1 MLKKYFLGLC
11 VLAFVLLGAYGVYA
25 QVPQLINYQGV
36 LTDAAGNPVN
46 DTLSVQFSIYAT
58 ATGGSALWTETQTV
72 TITDGVFNVLLGSV
86 NPLPYSTFAGDERYL
101 SLKVDSDLEMVPRKK
116 LVSVGYSFHSNNSD
130 SLGGLAASS
139 FVKTDQPNSIST
151 SMVQTNAVTEEKIFP
166 DIVSSISGVTNDGGN
181 IELEAGSNVTITPDD
196 ANNRITISSS
206 GGTGGGDITAVTAGT
221 GLSGGGAS
229 GDVTLNVGTG
239 TGITAGADVVELNTA
254 YTDGK
259 YVNEGQTNS
268 ITNAMMADN
277 AVGSAEVKN
286 NSLTASDLSVNVL
299 SSLDGVTN
307 DGGNVDLV
315 AGSNVTITPDDANNK
330 ITIAASGGGGG
341 DITAVNAGTGLVG
354 GGASGDV
361 TLNVGTGTGITAGAN
376 VVELNTTYTDA
387 QYVNEG
393 QSNSVTN
400 AMMADNAVGSAEVV
414 NNSLTA
420 SDLSVNVLSSLDG
433 VTNDGGN
440 VDLVAGSNVT
450 ITPDDG
456 NNKITI
462 SASGGGGDITSV
474 NAGTGLSGGGTSGD
488 VTMNIAVPLDLSS
501 SSSGV
506 IIGRNTS
513 SGSSGYLGTSSE
525 GVYGK
530 TGNYEGFLG
539 GSGYGVYGQ
548 YSGGNYGYLGNSD
561 YGVYGKNGSRY
572 GYLGGSSYGVYGR
585 YGSSGSYGFL
595 GGNGN
600 GVYGWGSSGSYAV
613 EGYSNSGNFGY
624 LGSSDYGV
632 YGKNGSRYGYL
643 GSNTYGV
650 YGQYGSNY
658 GYLAGNGYGVYGYG
672 SLFGVYGRGGSYA
685 GYFEGNVTITG
696 TLSKSAGSFKI
707 DHPLDPENK
716 YLQHS
721 FVESPD
727 MMNIYNGNVTLDAS
741 GEATVEMPDWFE
753 ALNKEFR
760 YQLTCIGGFA
770 PVYIAEKITGNH
782 FKIAGGTP
790 GMEVS
795 WQVTGIRHDAYANA
809 HRIQVEVEKKGDERG
824 KFLHPKEYGVSE
836 TLGMDY
842 EEVKKMEEEQQRM
855 DATTGKRQEKKNQ

>member
-11 VLAFVLLGAYGVYA
+11 VLAFVLLVTFGVYA
-25 QVPQLINYQGV
+25 QVPRLMNYQGV
-36 LTDAAGNPVN
+36 LTDADGNPVN
-46 DTLSVQFSIYAT
+46 DSLSVQFSIYAT

-72 TITDGVFNVLLGSV
+72 TITDGVFNVLLGSA
-86 NPLPYSTFAGDERYL
+86 NPIPYSIFDGDDRYL
-101 SLKVDSDLEMVPRKK
+101 SLKVGSDLEMAPRKK

-130 SLGGLAASS
+130 SLGGLGASS

-151 SMVQTNAVTEEKIFP
+151 GMVQTNAVTEGKIFP

-206 GGTGGGDITAVTAGT
+206 GGTGGGDITSVIAGT
-221 GLSGGGAS
+221 GLSGGG
-229 GDVTLNVGTG
+229 T
-239 TGITAGADVVELNTA
+239 
-254 YTDGK
+254 
-259 YVNEGQTNS
+259 
-268 ITNAMMADN
+268 
-277 AVGSAEVKN
+277 
-286 NSLTASDLSVNVL
+286 
-299 SSLDGVTN
+299 
-307 DGGNVDLV
+307 
-315 AGSNVTITPDDANNK
+315 
-330 ITIAASGGGGG
+330 
-341 DITAVNAGTGLVG
+341 
-354 GGASGDV
+354 SGDV

-376 VVELNTTYTDA
+376 VVALNTTYTDG

-393 QSNSVTN
+393 QSNSITN
-400 AMMADNAVGSAEVV
+400 VMMSDNSVGSAEVK

-420 SDLSVNVLSSLDG
+420 ADLSVNVLSSLDG

-462 SASGGGGDITSV
+462 SASWGGGGDVTAV

-488 VTMNIAVPLDLSS
+488 VTLNIAVPLELSS

-506 IIGRNTS
+506 IIGRSTS
-513 SGSSGYLGTSSE
+513 SGSNGYLGTNSAGVEGHMGGDYGYLGLSGH
-525 GVYGK
+525 GVYGH
-530 TGNYEGFLG
+530 
-539 GSGYGVYGQ
+539 GSD
-548 YSGGNYGYLGNSD
+548 GNYGYLGSSGS
-561 YGVYGKNGSRY
+561 YGAYGKHHSSGNW
-572 GYLGGSSYGVYGR
+572 GYLGGGSYGVYGR
-585 YGSSGSYGFL
+585 YGSSGCYGYL
-595 GGNGN
+595 GGGGN
-600 GVYGWGSSGSYAV
+600 GVYGWGSSGCFAV

-672 SLFGVYGRGGSYA
+672 NLFGVYGRSSSYA

-707 DHPLDPENK
+707 DHPLDPTNK

-727 MMNIYNGNVTLDAS
+727 MMNVYNGNVIFDAS
-741 GEATVEMPDWFE
+741 GEATVELPDWFE
-753 ALNKEFR
+753 VLNKDFR

-809 HRIQVEVEKKGDERG
+809 HRIKVEAEKTGDERG
-824 KFLHPKEYGVSE
+824 KYLHPKEYGMPESMRINYVPLTNLE
-836 TLGMDY
+836 NRND
-842 EEVKKMEEEQQRM
+842 
-855 DATTGKRQEKKNQ
+855 